1 ETALD
6 TARRWAEQASDNG
19 YILAAPAWGTGNGD
33 VYGYSSEEHMTVLDV
48 LRDLRKRFNVD
59 SDRVFLTG
67 WGQGGN
73 MAYDVGLA
81 HPDLFAGVVPIS
93 AAPNVYGTHYK
104 TNAQLLPFYV
114 VIGDRSGALQNQ
126 NREQYKYWVAS
137 NYPSLFIEYKGRGVE
152 FFAGEVPYL

>member
-1 ETALD
+1 VRRKTIPYHLRLPDEYRHSQPSPVLIALHGGGETALD

-114 VIGDRSGALQNQ
+114 VIGDRSGALQN
-126 NREQYKYWVAS
+126 
-137 NYPSLFIEYKGRGVE
+137 
-152 FFAGEVPYL
+152 